1 MPASEAHLPWLIL
14 ANDAILPARHRFIR
28 RRRKAE
34 PPAQA
39 ITLVRGQEVGHASPA
54 SIRAAKL
61 ALVAI
66 RVAILLIRMNT
77 WIDEYKPPACIE
89 AL

>member
-1 MPASEAHLPWLIL
+1 MAASEAYLPWLIL
-14 ANDAILPARHRFIR
+14 ANDAILPAWHRFIR

-39 ITLVRGQEVGHASPA
+39 ITLVRSEEISHASSA